1 MHRDPKA
8 PTETSRGLVH
18 TELDLASAELAA
30 QTLTPRGE
38 GRWDAG
44 GTEDSRE
51 GKMEKPRSDTF
62 SDANAMFVF
71 CEVPKILMTPDEWR
85 YNSKPISH
93 PPT

>member
-18 TELDLASAELAA
+18 TELDLASAEFAA

-44 GTEDSRE
+44 GTEGSRE
-51 GKMEKPRSDTF
+51 GKMKNL
-62 SDANAMFVF
+62 A
-71 CEVPKILMTPDEWR
+71 
-85 YNSKPISH
+85 PIHFRTLTQCLYSVKFRKF
-93 PPT
+93 